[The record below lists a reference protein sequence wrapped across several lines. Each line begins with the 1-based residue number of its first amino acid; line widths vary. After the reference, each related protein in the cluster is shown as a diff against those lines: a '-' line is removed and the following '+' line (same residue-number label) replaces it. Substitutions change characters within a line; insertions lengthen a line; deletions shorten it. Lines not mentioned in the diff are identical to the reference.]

1 EDLAGGGGAPRRHR
15 VPRAQ
20 PDRRGKRLPLVARVR
35 CRCEGLARK
44 HPGEVVMALF
54 DTSIL
59 LDYLLG
65 DKRADAVF
73 RQHQYRAVSV
83 ISWVE
88 VMCVS
93 PEEKHEATRAFLR
106 SFERLSINESIAD
119 EALVLVRSRPG
130 LAIHRAL
137 TWATAI
143 VN

>member
-1 EDLAGGGGAPRRHR
+1 
-15 VPRAQ
+15 V
-20 PDRRGKRLPLVARVR
+20 
-35 CRCEGLARK
+35 
-44 HPGEVVMALF
+44 ALF

-93 PEEKHEATRAFLR
+93 PEDKHEATRAFLR

-119 EALVLVRSRPG
+119 EALLLTRQRPG

-143 VN
+143 VNRMPYVTVEATHIGRDEPGVVMPYRWARASKAAKELRQVESSANRHSGRT

>member
-1 EDLAGGGGAPRRHR
+1 
-15 VPRAQ
+15 V
-20 PDRRGKRLPLVARVR
+20 
-35 CRCEGLARK
+35 
-44 HPGEVVMALF
+44 ALF

-143 VN
+143 VNRMPYVTAEATHIGRDEPGVVIPYRWSGAGKPAKELRKV

>member
-1 EDLAGGGGAPRRHR
+1 
-15 VPRAQ
+15 
-20 PDRRGKRLPLVARVR
+20 
-35 CRCEGLARK
+35 
-44 HPGEVVMALF
+44 MALF
-54 DTSIL
+54 DTSIV

-143 VN
+143 VNRMPYVTVDTTHIARDEPGVVMPYRWSGAGRSAKELRKA